1 MAKQTKRAG
10 TVDETSEVPAAK
22 PTAKP
27 ATKPG
32 REKNVWQVTLQA
44 KQVLLDLQNQLG
56 GTQEQVLAEILE
68 VYSKVKF
75 GVYHNEQDTQQLAEL
90 TEEVN
95 RLRNLVGNPEE
106 TEKLTVVN
114 QKLTEETERLTKV
127 NSELTE
133 QLTAL
138 KLEVNQAG
146 EKLTAKDL
154 ELDAAGKRVNLLRE
168 TFGPRNWDLL
178 QQCIEIFNVERK
190 ATATPEQYLMSLF
203 EHYQVLQNNYTLHD
217 PLSRSTIRETIKK
230 YIDGSQ
236 G

>member
-1 MAKQTKRAG
+1 MAKQTKPLG
-10 TVDETSEVPAAK
+10 GVEDTSEVPAAK

-27 ATKPG
+27 GK
-32 REKNVWQVTLQA
+32 EKKVWQVTSDGKTA
-44 KQVLLDLQNQLG
+44 LLMIQEQLG
-56 GTQEQVLAEILE
+56 CTQEQVLVEIME
-68 VYSKVKF
+68 VYQEVNS
-75 GVYHNEQDTQQLAEL
+75 GNYHNEQDTKLIAEL

-95 RLRNLVGNPEE
+95 RLRNLEGNPEE

-203 EHYQVLQNNYTLHD
+203 EHYQVIQNNYTLHD
-217 PLSRSTIRETIKK
+217 PLSRAAIRETIKK
-230 YIDGSQ
+230 YVDG
-236 G
+236 GK

>member
-1 MAKQTKRAG
+1 MGA
-10 TVDETSEVPAAK
+10 VEETPEVPAAK
-22 PTAKP
+22 PAAKP
-27 ATKPG
+27 S
-32 REKNVWQVTLQA
+32 REKTVWQVTLQA
-44 KQVLLDLQNQLG
+44 KQALLAVQDEIG

-75 GVYHNEQDTQQLAEL
+75 GVYHNEQDTQQLAKL

-95 RLRNLVGNPEE
+95 RLGNLAGNPEE
-106 TEKLTVVN
+106 TEKLTEVN
-114 QKLTEETERLTKV
+114 QKLTERNHELTEELTKV
-127 NSELTE
+127 NSE
-133 QLTAL
+133 LTAL

-168 TFGPRNWDLL
+168 TFGPRNWELL
-178 QQCIEIFNVERK
+178 HQCIGVFNKERNTEAK
-190 ATATPEQYLMSLF
+190 PEQYLMALF

-217 PLSRSTIRETIKK
+217 PLSRSCIRETIKK
-230 YIDGSQ
+230 YLDGSQ